1 MPPDTA
7 VVLDAAIADL
17 FSLDRRVEPAEDL
30 TGYPCSGGCTDNGCS
45 RPSTCLQDTRG
56 PPVPAM
62 EKLVPRKAASPDMS
76 AGGP

>member
-7 VVLDAAIADL
+7 VALDAAIADL

-45 RPSTCLQDTRG
+45 RPSTC
-56 PPVPAM
+56 
-62 EKLVPRKAASPDMS
+62 
-76 AGGP
+76 